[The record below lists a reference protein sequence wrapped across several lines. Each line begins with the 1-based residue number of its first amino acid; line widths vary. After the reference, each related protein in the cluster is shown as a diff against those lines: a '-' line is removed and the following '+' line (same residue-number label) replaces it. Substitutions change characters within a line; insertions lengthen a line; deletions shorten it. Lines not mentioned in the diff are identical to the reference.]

1 MNLQNTIRRILREE
15 IEKKDL
21 SPIIEKLLN
30 KLLIKNYKDI
40 VCNVKVT
47 HPSQRQ
53 SLNNDKFDSYKVT
66 ITFIGGKGT
75 EYWPETMEIRDKYES
90 IMNEAWDIIYD
101 YTNQAVDIFSTK
113 VKKCE

>member
-66 ITFIGGKGT
+66 ITFIGGKNT

-90 IMNEAWDIIYD
+90 IMNEAFDIIYD

>member
-1 MNLQNTIRRILREE
+1 MNLQDTIRRILREE

-21 SPIIEKLLN
+21 SPILEKLLN
-30 KLLIKNYKDI
+30 RLLVKNNKDI
-40 VCNVKVT
+40 ICNVKVI

-66 ITFIGGKGT
+66 ITFIGGEGT
-75 EYWPETMEIRDKYES
+75 EYWPETMAIRDKYES
-90 IMNEAWDIIYD
+90 IMNEAWDTIYD
-101 YTNQAVDIFSTK
+101 FTNQAVDIYSTK